1 MRKFFRLQNLG
12 SLSDPDLCR
21 IEDPPRGI
29 GLRKYCPALGDRA
42 APYYPPDA
50 RIQLVEEQ
58 PGIQLSSLLGNNINY
73 LIVCTAMKET
83 IQEHCMGVEI
93 EYLPFDLYDHRGRLY
108 SRDYFII
115 NPIGTYDCLD
125 EAHSGIEY
133 GPEGSVVAINSPLLH
148 PEKMAGAPAL
158 FRARLKPTVYI
169 VDEALAAAFRE
180 KGFTN
185 VRLRELQMSGAAQP
199 VSRRS

>member
-29 GLRKYCPALGDRA
+29 GLHKFCPALGDRA
-42 APYYPPDA
+42 SPYYPPDP
-50 RIQLVEEQ
+50 RIQLREEQ

-73 LIVCTAMKET
+73 LIVSTAFKET
-83 IQEHCMGVEI
+83 IEAHCQDVEI

-115 NPIGTYDCLD
+115 NPIGLYDCLD
-125 EAHSGIEY
+125 EATSGIEY
-133 GPEGSVVAINSPLLH
+133 GPEGSVVAINHPQLH
-148 PEKMAGAPAL
+148 PNKVAGAPAL
-158 FRARLKPTVYI
+158 FRVHHKPTVYI
-169 VDEALAAAFRE
+169 IDEALAAAIRE

-185 VRLRELQMSGAAQP
+185 VRLRELQISAATQP
-199 VSRRS
+199 TFSRS

>member
-29 GLRKYCPALGDRA
+29 GLRKFCPALGDRA
-42 APYYPPDA
+42 SPYYPPDP
-50 RIQLVEEQ
+50 RIQLREEQ
-58 PGIQLSSLLGNNINY
+58 PGIQLSPLLGNNINY
-73 LIVCTAMKET
+73 LIVSTAFKET
-83 IQEHCMGVEI
+83 IQAHCQGVEI

-115 NPIGTYDCLD
+115 NPIGSYDCLD
-125 EAHSGIEY
+125 EATSGIEY
-133 GPEGSVVAINSPLLH
+133 GPEGSVVAINHPQLH
-148 PEKMAGAPAL
+148 PVKVTGAPAL
-158 FRARLKPTVYI
+158 FRVRHKPTVYI
-169 VDEALAAAFRE
+169 VDETLAAAIRE

-185 VRLRELQMSGAAQP
+185 VRMRELQMSAQP
-199 VSRRS
+199 ISTRS